1 MDLLIPAFGLFFWTA
16 LAFLI
21 VLFLLKKFAWKP
33 ILSALDEREKG
44 IADSLTSAEKVR
56 SEMSMMKSE
65 HESLLNQA
73 REERTLLLKDAK
85 ETRDKIV
92 NEAKDA
98 AKDEANKIMMEARGT
113 LVIDVAEKVLR
124 KELANKDEQ
133 NNYIKTL
140 AEQIRL
146 N

>member
-1 MDLLIPAFGLFFWTA
+1 
-16 LAFLI
+16 
-21 VLFLLKKFAWKP
+21 
-33 ILSALDEREKG
+33 
-44 IADSLTSAEKVR
+44 
-56 SEMSMMKSE
+56 
-65 HESLLNQA
+65 
-73 REERTLLLKDAK
+73 LKDAK

-98 AKDEANKIMMEARGT
+98 AKEEANKIMMEARQQIEFQKNAAIIDVKNQIGT